1 MNRSVFSFKRK
12 YDGSPNENETQCHD
26 FEWDGCIYEAEIKSK
41 VTVHKKKRWGNVL
54 VIWSLQMSFYYVV
67 IVISNMR

>member
-12 YDGSPNENETQCHD
+12 YDGSHNENETQCHD

-41 VTVHKKKRWGNVL
+41 WIVHKEKCWGNVL

-67 IVISNMR
+67 IVISNM